1 MLPNK
6 VNKADTAKHG
16 KASIAIRCASS
27 RVGNCCAALRAGR
40 PRQGS
45 DCSSCCFRKA
55 MEPGVPEHLGQSIVV
70 DSVGFWSFYWYH
82 ISSVQA
88 SGCRIFFTHKKYFQ
102 CVKPVVRFLQIHPKH
117 PKKGNVAKHRVTQNS
132 FHVLLPVD
140 WPRALINVV
149 FALHLVV
156 IRAENGRK
164 LAEPPS

>member
-1 MLPNK
+1 MHHPELETAVQRCEQGGPA
-6 VNKADTAKHG
+6 KALTAAPAASG
-16 KASIAIRCASS
+16 KPW
-27 RVGNCCAALRAGR
+27 NLE
-40 PRQGS
+40 
-45 DCSSCCFRKA
+45 F
-55 MEPGVPEHLGQSIVV
+55 QSIWGSRLWSILL
-70 DSVGFWSFYWYH
+70 DSGR
-82 ISSVQA
+82 SSVQA